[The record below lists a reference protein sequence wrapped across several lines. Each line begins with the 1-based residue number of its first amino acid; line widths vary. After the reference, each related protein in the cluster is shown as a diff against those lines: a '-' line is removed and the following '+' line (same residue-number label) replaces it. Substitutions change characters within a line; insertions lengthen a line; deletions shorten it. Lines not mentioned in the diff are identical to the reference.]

1 VLTTILISRPAGLK
15 ERTMSP
21 RFQSS
26 KRGAPRVHQSKRFAS
41 VWLGVFCLCSAIS
54 AQAAN
59 VTSTAD
65 DGSSGTLRV
74 EIEAANATTGSS
86 TIDVNVGSD
95 QTIQLVT
102 DSLVVPPRPLPI
114 GITQPLVIDASSS
127 TGLTLTRL
135 ATSGDSFSLSADTT
149 FKNVANFTH
158 GGIAISSG
166 VNLRLDQTTQAGE
179 VQSSISGSGSLKKEG
194 AGTLTLSGKNS
205 WAGGTTVSGGD
216 LVIATGDSL
225 PTSSTAGIADTT
237 VEKDAQLTF
246 LNDSA
251 ASYAYAG
258 SIDGDGKVLK
268 DGTGTVELAGP
279 TAGILS
285 DWKGGTE
292 ILNGTLKVTALTSLP
307 QNTPA
312 DPTIGDV
319 DISGSSGILEL
330 HLKTNGTYAGVA
342 SGNGQLKKSGIA
354 TLTLGNLN
362 TYTGGTSISE
372 GVLIG
377 QWVGNVSTL
386 GTGGVMVSSETT
398 FDLDTAAL
406 DENFDQRIEG
416 EGGVSKSGTGEL
428 TLSSDSNSYS
438 GGIAIEGGKLRGTT
452 SSIPGAITFNTD
464 SRVTF
469 EQTFDGT
476 HDAKIVDGKGG
487 GAVHIHSPGFTV
499 SLTSSENDYTRGTFV
514 DAGNLT
520 VSASSLPVHA
530 RPAGAS
536 CLTVANP
543 LDACVAAGS
552 SLTFSEHSDNDWA
565 GIIGDAGSVAKT
577 GVGALTWT
585 QPQAYTG
592 NTTVSE
598 GTLFLNNTLE
608 TARIDVASGATL
620 GGLALLTTA
629 APTHVA
635 GTITPG
641 DASTLGTLTL
651 GGPVTFDS
659 TSSLR
664 VRVDP
669 NKKHDTLKVAAGQP
683 VTINPG
689 AKLVVE
695 VLPGDYLT
703 TPIVF
708 TALDS
713 TQWNNPFDFTDDY
726 AFLKVDAIQ
735 TVGGVINVSVGLDPA
750 ADVASFAKTRNERAV
765 GDALINVFATD
776 NPVGNAL
783 QAMDTEQ
790 VPGALNQL
798 SGVPIT
804 SSFTTRV
811 AESQRFSRSVARRVR
826 IYANRETPNRKFEKP
841 PANNP
846 GNLPAWR
853 QEASFF
859 QAPGTS
865 APGSMGQLHWNGAGS
880 DDSGDDASAG
890 WGGWMDGYGM
900 FGDIDNSINASGY
913 DYKIYGGAG
922 AIDYGFENDFLL
934 GASIGYARTDIDSYD
949 SYSAESNGDT
959 ARGALYGAYANPQ
972 IGAYATL
979 LLSYAWSDFENHRTV
994 NFVDPNATAKSNY
1007 TGNEFSAYAEMGT
1020 KAVEFQDLSLHP
1032 FLGLAYAYF
1041 DRESFSESGAGP
1053 SIDLAV
1059 TDEVYQSLNL
1069 SAGATLDQVFE
1080 LGPELKLRAEI
1091 RARYEY
1097 EFLDTNPELKAEFVG
1112 SGQGFAVEGV
1122 STGRNVALVGA
1133 AIEFIDAGGLS
1144 TFLSY
1149 DARVNG
1155 EFLEN
1160 TVTLGILVEF

>member
-1 VLTTILISRPAGLK
+1 
-15 ERTMSP
+15 MSP
-21 RFQSS
+21 RFQSL
-26 KRGAPRVHQSKRFAS
+26 KRGAPRVHQSKRFVS
-41 VWLGVFCLCSAIS
+41 GWLGVFCLCGAIS
-54 AQAAN
+54 AHAAD
-59 VTSTAD
+59 VTSIAD
-65 DGSSGTLRV
+65 DGTPNTLRV

-86 TIDVNVGSD
+86 TIDVEVTSD

-102 DSLVVPPRPLPI
+102 DPRVDPPRTLPI

-127 TGLTLTRL
+127 PGLTLTRL

-166 VNLRLDQTTQAGE
+166 VNLHLEQTTQAGE

-194 AGTLTLSGKNS
+194 AGTLTLSGQNS
-205 WAGGTTVSGGD
+205 WAGGTTVSKGD

-225 PTSSTAGIADTT
+225 PTSSAAGIADTT
-237 VEKDAQLTF
+237 VKKDAQLTF

-307 QNTPA
+307 QNTLA
-312 DPTIGDV
+312 DPNIADV
-319 DISGSSGILEL
+319 NISGSSGILEL

-342 SGNGQLKKSGIA
+342 SGNGQLKKSGTA
-354 TLTLGNLN
+354 TLTLDGLN

-372 GVLIG
+372 GILIG
-377 QWVGNVSTL
+377 KWTAGNVSTL
-386 GTGGVMVSSETT
+386 GTGGVTVSSGAKLELNNAATET
-398 FDLDTAAL
+398 
-406 DENFDQRIEG
+406 FDQRIEG
-416 EGGVSKSGTGEL
+416 AGGVSKSGAGEL
-428 TLSSDSNSYS
+428 TLSAGSNSYS
-438 GGIAIEGGKLRGTT
+438 GGIEIDGGRLRGTT
-452 SSIPGAITFNTD
+452 SSIPGAITFNDD

-476 HDAKIVDGKGG
+476 HAGAIVDGTGG
-487 GAVHIHSPGFTV
+487 GAVHIHSPGVTV

-514 DAGNLT
+514 DAGNLI

-536 CLTVANP
+536 CPNVLNP

-552 SLTFSEHSDNDWA
+552 LLTFSEESGQATWA

-620 GGLALLTTA
+620 GGLALLTTT

-635 GTITPG
+635 GTLAPG

-664 VRVDP
+664 VRVDS
-669 NKKHDTLKVAAGQP
+669 NGTYDTLEVAAGQP
-683 VTINPG
+683 VTISPN
-689 AKLVVE
+689 AKLIVDVE
-695 VLPGDYLT
+695 PGDYSVV
-703 TPIVF
+703 PF
-708 TALDS
+708 EFAALDS
-713 TQWNNPFDFTDDY
+713 TEANLVPFSFTDDY
-726 AFLKVDAIQ
+726 AFLKVDALPPAN
-735 TVGGVINVSVGLDPA
+735 GVISVEVGLDPA
-750 ADVASFAKTRNERAV
+750 ADVARFARTRNERAV

-776 NPVGNAL
+776 NPVGDAL
-783 QAMDTEQ
+783 QAMKTEQ
-790 VPGALNQL
+790 VPGALDQL

-826 IYANRETPNRKFEKP
+826 VYANRGTPNRKFEKP

-949 SYSAESNGDT
+949 SYSAESTGDT

-994 NFVDPNATAKSNY
+994 NFVNPNATAKSNY
-1007 TGNEFSAYAEMGT
+1007 TGNEFSAYAELGT
-1020 KAVEFQDLSLHP
+1020 KAVEFEDLSLHP

-1041 DRESFSESGAGP
+1041 DRESFTESGAGP

-1059 TDEVYQSLNL
+1059 IDEVYQSLNL

>member
-1 VLTTILISRPAGLK
+1 
-15 ERTMSP
+15 MSP
-21 RFQSS
+21 RFQSL
-26 KRGAPRVHQSKRFAS
+26 KRGAPRVHQSKRFVS

-54 AQAAN
+54 VHAAD
-59 VTSTAD
+59 VTSIAD

-74 EIEAANATTGSS
+74 EIEAANATTGIS
-86 TIDVNVGSD
+86 TIDVAVGSD
-95 QTIQLVT
+95 QTIQLIT
-102 DSLVVPPRPLPI
+102 DPLVVPPRDLPI

-135 ATSGDSFSLSADTT
+135 LTSGDSFSLSADTT
-149 FKNVANFTH
+149 FKNVASFTH

-166 VNLRLDQTTQAGE
+166 VNLRLEQTTQAGE
-179 VQSSISGSGSLKKEG
+179 VQSSISGSGSLTKEG

-216 LVIATGDSL
+216 LTIATGDSL

-237 VEKDAQLTF
+237 VEKDAKLTF
-246 LNDSA
+246 RNDSA

-268 DGTGTVELAGP
+268 DGTGTVELSGP
-279 TAGILS
+279 TTGILS

-312 DPTIGDV
+312 DPNIGDV

-342 SGNGQLKKSGIA
+342 SGNGQLKKSGTA
-354 TLTLGNLN
+354 TLTLDGLN

-372 GVLIG
+372 GILIG
-377 QWVGNVSTL
+377 KWTAGNVSTL
-386 GTGGVMVSSETT
+386 GTGGVTVSSGAKLELNNAATET
-398 FDLDTAAL
+398 
-406 DENFDQRIEG
+406 FDQRIEG
-416 EGGVSKSGTGEL
+416 AGGVSKSGTGEL
-428 TLSSDSNSYS
+428 TLSSGSNSYS
-438 GGIAIEGGKLRGTT
+438 GGIEIEGGRLRGTT
-452 SSIPGAITFNTD
+452 SSIPGAITFNAD

-476 HDAKIVDGKGG
+476 HGGAIVDKAGGGGG

-499 SLTSSENDYTRGTFV
+499 SLTSSDNNYTRGTFV

-520 VSASSLPVHA
+520 VSASSLPVHT
-530 RPAGAS
+530 RFAGAS
-536 CLTVANP
+536 CPSVTNP

-565 GIIGDAGSVAKT
+565 GIIGDAGDVAKT

-598 GTLFLNNTLE
+598 GTLFFNSTLE
-608 TARIDVASGATL
+608 TARIDVANGATL
-620 GGLALLTTA
+620 GGLGLLTTT

-635 GTITPG
+635 GTLAPG

-651 GGPVTFDS
+651 VGPVTFDS

-664 VRVDP
+664 VRVDE
-669 NKKHDTLKVAAGQP
+669 NGNHDKLTVAIGQP
-683 VTINPG
+683 VTVSPN
-689 AKLVVE
+689 AKLIVD
-695 VLPGDYLT
+695 VLPGDYST

-713 TQWNNPFDFTDDY
+713 TQPNIVPFSFTDDY
-726 AFLKVDAIQ
+726 AFLKVDVPPPVA
-735 TVGGVINVSVGLDPA
+735 GVISVSISLDPA

-776 NPVGNAL
+776 NPVGDAL
-783 QAMDTEQ
+783 QSMDKEQ

-853 QEASFF
+853 QDASFF

-880 DDSGDDASAG
+880 DDSGDDAGAG

-900 FGDIDNSINASGY
+900 FGDIDSSINASGY

-922 AIDYGFENDFLL
+922 AIDYGFENDFLV

-949 SYSAESNGDT
+949 SYSAESTGDT

-1007 TGNEFSAYAEMGT
+1007 TGNEFSAYGEVGT
-1020 KAVEFQDLSLHP
+1020 KAVEFEDLSLHP

-1041 DRESFSESGAGP
+1041 DRESFTESGAGR

-1059 TDEVYQSLNL
+1059 IDEVYQSLNL